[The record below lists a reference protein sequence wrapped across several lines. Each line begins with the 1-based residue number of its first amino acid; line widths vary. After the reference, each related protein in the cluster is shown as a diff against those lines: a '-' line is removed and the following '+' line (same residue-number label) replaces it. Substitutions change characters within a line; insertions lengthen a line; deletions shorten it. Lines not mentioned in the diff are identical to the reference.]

1 MSTTTAAP
9 WDGSCHLAIDLGA
22 GSGRAVLGRIGA
34 GGLFLEEVH
43 RFHYPPAT
51 SAGRLRWPFGTIL
64 DGLKEGLAAG
74 QRAAAE
80 RRAAIETVGVDSWGV
95 DYGLL
100 DAGGRL
106 LEDPVCYRDHRT
118 DGAMERVLRKVPREE
133 IFHRTGIQ
141 FLQFN
146 TLFQLY
152 VHVREG
158 LPAGARRLLM
168 IPDLCHHALCGS
180 TSGEHTNASTTQL
193 VDVRTGKWADDLFSR
208 LALPREVMPEV
219 VPPGTDLGELRPAL
233 QKELGLG
240 PLRVLAPATHDT
252 GSAVAGTPLEP
263 GWAYVSSGTWSLVG
277 VERTSPLV
285 SDAVARANFTNEGG
299 AFGTVRFLKNVMGL
313 WILDSCRH
321 EWEEKGL
328 SADLDSP
335 ARGGRGHRAPARPGV
350 PRPPPLLQPRE
361 HDRRA
366 AGGAG
371 RDGAAGAGRPGAAHA
386 GRSRLARLP
395 LRLGGAHDREPH
407 RRDRPRAS
415 HRRRRLPERLP
426 QPGHRRRR
434 APPRSRG
441 PRGGHRHRQP
451 AAAGRGLGEDRLARR
466 GSKRS
471 SAGPSARA
479 GSSRGNG
486 RAGPRRRSATARSR
500 GGTRRRGA

>member
-1 MSTTTAAP
+1 LNCDS
-9 WDGSCHLAIDLGA
+9 DGSCHLAIDLGA
-22 GSGRAVLGRIGA
+22 GGGRAVVGRLGP
-34 GGLFLEEVH
+34 GGLALEEVH
-43 RFHYPPAT
+43 RFHYPPAMST
-51 SAGRLRWPFGTIL
+51 SRLRWPFGAIL

-74 QRAAAE
+74 QRAAAQ
-80 RRAAIETVGVDSWGV
+80 RRGAIETVGVDSWAV

-146 TLFQLY
+146 TLFQLC
-152 VHVREG
+152 VHVHEG

-193 VDVRTGKWADDLFSR
+193 LDARSGKWADDLFSR
-208 LALPREVMPEV
+208 LALPREIMPEV
-219 VPPGTDLGELRPAL
+219 VSPGTDLGELRPAL

-240 PLRVLAPATHDT
+240 SARVIAPATHDT

-263 GWAYVSSGTWSLVG
+263 GWAYISSGTWSLVG

-321 EWEEKGL
+321 EWAEKSQ
-328 SADLDSP
+328 SADIEGLLASASAIERSPGLVFPDHPRFFNPPSMTAELQGALAETGQRVPDDPARLTRVVLDSLAFRYASVVRTIEALTGETVPGIHIVGGGCQNDYLNQATADASSRPVVAGP
-335 ARGGRGHRAPARPGV
+335 AEATATGNILLQAVASGRLGSLAEGRRLVAQAARP
-350 PRPPPLLQPRE
+350 RRFEPRE
-361 HDRRA
+361 
-366 AGGAG
+366 
-371 RDGAAGAGRPGAAHA
+371 RPGWSEAAERYREIE
-386 GRSRLARLP
+386 GRYA
-395 LRLGGAHDREPH
+395 
-407 RRDRPRAS
+407 
-415 HRRRRLPERLP
+415 
-426 QPGHRRRR
+426 
-434 APPRSRG
+434 
-441 PRGGHRHRQP
+441 
-451 AAAGRGLGEDRLARR
+451 
-466 GSKRS
+466 
-471 SAGPSARA
+471 
-479 GSSRGNG
+479 
-486 RAGPRRRSATARSR
+486 
-500 GGTRRRGA
+500 